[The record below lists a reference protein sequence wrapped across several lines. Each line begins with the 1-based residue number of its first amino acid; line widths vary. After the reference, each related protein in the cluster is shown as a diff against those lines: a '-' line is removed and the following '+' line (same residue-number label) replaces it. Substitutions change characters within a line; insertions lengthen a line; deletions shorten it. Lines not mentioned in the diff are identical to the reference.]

1 MSASITM
8 KKGLT
13 GAKPERFC
21 IWLFEVLNVRP
32 GDILD
37 DLFPGTGVVT
47 EMYNWYINQYKD
59 VATDLREVAKL
70 NKQDIRK
77 YIEEEE

>member
-1 MSASITM
+1 M

-13 GAKPERFC
+13 GCKPERFC

-59 VATDLREVAKL
+59 VATDLKEVAKL

-77 YIEEEE
+77 YIEEE